1 MKIDVITR
9 FKLNTC
15 EPYVIRY
22 PKPCFDTKSS
32 PIITPIS
39 DRLIFILRVFT
50 KLGMLPLKMSFAN
63 IVIFDAPNDFIRVI
77 FDGSVLIKE
86 LYILIIVV
94 NTAIR
99 RAINMIDLTFAPTQI
114 IISGPNEIFGSELST
129 VK

>member
-1 MKIDVITR
+1 MSLI
-9 FKLNTC
+9 
-15 EPYVIRY
+15 
-22 PKPCFDTKSS
+22 
-32 PIITPIS
+32 PIS
-39 DRLIFILRVFT
+39 DKLIFILRVFT
-50 KLGMLPLKMSFAN
+50 KLGMLPLKMSFVN
-63 IVIFDAPNDFIRVI
+63 IFIFDAPNDFIRVI
-77 FDGSVLIKE
+77 FDGSVFINE

>member
-15 EPYVIRY
+15 EPYVIIY

-114 IISGPNEIFGSELST
+114 IISGPREIFGSELST